1 MDDDLFQALRATR
14 TRLAWEQQVPPF
26 MIFSDK
32 ALQDMAIKQPTTE
45 AAFLDVHGVGQKKA
59 ERLGTEFLGTIR
71 GYCGSS
77 GATLDDSP

>member
-1 MDDDLFQALRATR
+1 MGDVDDGLYQALRATR
-14 TRLAWEQQVPPF
+14 TRLAKEQNVPPF

-59 ERLGTEFLGTIR
+59 ERLGLDFLAVIKEYQESNLAQT
-71 GYCGSS
+71 C
-77 GATLDDSP
+77 